1 MEENRREEQLRIESN
16 CIEMVKRGNA
26 EAYSTIVNTY
36 MKKAYFIA
44 LSFVKTEQDALDVS
58 QEAFIKA
65 FRYIKKFKIGSK
77 FFPWFYR
84 ILKNL
89 CLDWIKK
96 GKKSDTIPLENVNP
110 STYPEIAEELKINLW
125 KGIDKLPSDQREI
138 LLLRYFQGYSYREIS
153 QLLDK
158 PLGSVMSSLYYAK
171 KNLRSKME
179 KYLK

>member
-1 MEENRREEQLRIESN
+1 MKDLIREEQLRAEN
-16 CIEMVKRGNA
+16 QCIELVKRGYA
-26 EAYSTIVNTY
+26 EAYSTIVKAY
-36 MKKAYFIA
+36 MKKAYYIA
-44 LSFVKTEQDALDVS
+44 LGYVKTEQDALDVS

-65 FRYIKKFKIGSK
+65 FRYIKRFKEGNR

-89 CLDWIKK
+89 CLDWLRKRKK
-96 GKKSDTIPLENVNP
+96 PEIVPLENVNP
-110 STYPEIAEELKINLW
+110 KTSPQLPEPIKIKLW
-125 KGIDKLPSDQREI
+125 NGIDELPPEQKEI
-138 LLLRYFQGYSYREIS
+138 LVLRYFQGFSYREIS
-153 QLLDK
+153 QIMDK